1 MKAVNKLTG
10 NTSASTWY
18 KWKHCS
24 GTARMWIHLGKICY
38 RRCKYDQEKGTTMTV
53 KPIETSSKLIK
64 DFTMVKLEILYDTIL
79 LEVQQQKE
87 CVSKK
92 PACN

>member
-1 MKAVNKLTG
+1 
-10 NTSASTWY
+10 
-18 KWKHCS
+18 
-24 GTARMWIHLGKICY
+24 MWIHLGKICY